1 MREKANQTVVAAEPT
16 SKLLEALLDDA
27 ALVFVKK
34 LSTNDRGWS
43 WEARIT
49 NQAGPYVPPKERDSG
64 FFPPLSA
71 KIREEGEAE
80 IREVFF
86 LTEWPQVRPEKRK
99 TRLVHYTSKGPETH
113 LTRVPKEAF
122 GSLAP
127 ASFLVMGRI
136 EPADSE
142 AFYRCLTIDSTS
154 DDVDILSERLS
165 IDPDFFF
172 SEIIQ
177 PAQREAAIQERQLTF
192 LELVLK
198 AFRDGQLVSFAAAH
212 AMLPDPAVLAVMAR
226 DSFLGK
232 HGMPDLNPFKL
243 DRPGDAVREISRGIE
258 WALFKDFQLKA
269 RSLELVNLIV
279 GDDPT
284 SASVEK
290 VITSLV
296 SQYQRIDAILLS
308 ASQQR
313 KSRAGSS
320 FESHIEQLLID
331 GRVPFEKQVVLM
343 ALKRPDFILPSLTL
357 FRDKERAKED
367 VLILSAKTTLR
378 ERWKQVQS
386 EMINC
391 DLFLATVDEN
401 VAGNAIEEMASIG
414 ITLVVPESL
423 KSSKITEY
431 EDHANVIDFKTF
443 FEHEVRAK
451 RMPKWHPAVG

>member
-1 MREKANQTVVAAEPT
+1 
-16 SKLLEALLDDA
+16 
-27 ALVFVKK
+27 
-34 LSTNDRGWS
+34 
-43 WEARIT
+43 
-49 NQAGPYVPPKERDSG
+49 
-64 FFPPLSA
+64 
-71 KIREEGEAE
+71 
-80 IREVFF
+80 
-86 LTEWPQVRPEKRK
+86 
-99 TRLVHYTSKGPETH
+99 
-113 LTRVPKEAF
+113 
-122 GSLAP
+122 
-127 ASFLVMGRI
+127 
-136 EPADSE
+136 
-142 AFYRCLTIDSTS
+142 
-154 DDVDILSERLS
+154 
-165 IDPDFFF
+165 
-172 SEIIQ
+172 
-177 PAQREAAIQERQLTF
+177 
-192 LELVLK
+192 
-198 AFRDGQLVSFAAAH
+198 
-212 AMLPDPAVLAVMAR
+212 VMAR

-232 HGMPDLNPFKL
+232 HGIPNLNPFKL

-331 GRVPFEKQVVLM
+331 GRVPFEKQVVLT
-343 ALKRPDFILPSLTL
+343 ALKRPDFILPSLAL

-401 VAGNAIEEMASIG
+401 VPGNAIEEMASIG

-431 EDHANVIDFKTF
+431 EEHANVIDFKTF
-443 FEHEVRAK
+443 FEHEVRAQ
-451 RMPKWHPAVG
+451 RMPKWHGIVG